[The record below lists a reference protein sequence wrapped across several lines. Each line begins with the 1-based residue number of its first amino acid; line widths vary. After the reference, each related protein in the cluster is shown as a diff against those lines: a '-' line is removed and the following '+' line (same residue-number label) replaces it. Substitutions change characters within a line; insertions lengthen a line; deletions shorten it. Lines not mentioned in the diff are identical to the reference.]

1 LLRKKNKKKPTL
13 PPPPLP
19 TMGSSVSFLW
29 AFCDGF
35 GEKRE
40 RKKSENEEELRWR
53 ETKMKRDRIKKK
65 VIKEREGE
73 KESIKQIIL
82 DQCTPYVTYVT

>member
-1 LLRKKNKKKPTL
+1 LLRKKIKKPT
-13 PPPPLP
+13 PP
-19 TMGSSVSFLW
+19 TMGSSVSCLW

-53 ETKMKRDRIKKK
+53 ETKMKRDRRKKK

-82 DQCTPYVTYVT
+82 DQCTPYVT